1 MGFLPLAAII
11 SFLFLGNVGYGTLIW
26 VVTAELLPP
35 KVGLAPGENRPGQ
48 LALALSG
55 KYSITNWLQLLEQ
68 FSPDL
73 YVAHSS
79 SCQRLCY
86 VRLRNAARLLHPGHT
101 RLSPA

>member
-35 KVGLAPGENRPGQ
+35 KVGLPPWENRPGQ
-48 LALALSG
+48 LARPG
-55 KYSITNWLQLLEQ
+55 QYSITNWLQLLER

-73 YVAHSS
+73 YVDPFIQLPASL
-79 SCQRLCY
+79 LC
-86 VRLRNAARLLHPGHT
+86 
-101 RLSPA
+101 